1 MQHGAGLGWFSL
13 GGEPVRDRAPLAAF
27 ENADFDLHARNVPS
41 HTFVSH
47 VRDASVGGLTVH
59 NCHPFVMSDR
69 LFAHNGVVKG
79 LDVLRTWMT
88 DVDRAHVAGE
98 TDSELVFA
106 YVTAEI
112 RRRGDTT
119 AGIVEAVRRIAAE
132 LPVFSLNLLVAEAGR
147 MWALR
152 YPESN
157 ELWVLSPGEGGVSG
171 PGRAAG
177 TDGPVPAVVIASEP
191 MDDRPGWRPLQP
203 GELLTVDG
211 LTETSFFPFD
221 PLRHPLRRSD
231 LSIREAASQATAP
244 GTAGPPVAP
253 GTRALTDTSAALS
266 AVTSSGTSATVPSA
280 QASSSAPSAAPSS
293 ASSGAPSVAAPVA
306 VGAVPAVP
314 SAVPRP
320 SVPPEGFPSASAKP
334 SDAAGSVAAALS
346 GAARA
351 GAVASNAVLSGA
363 TVSSGAGR
371 VRAVAS
377 AAIPASGPA

>member
-1 MQHGAGLGWFSL
+1 MCRLFGMSTGGPRIRAAHWLLDASRSLRAQSHRMQHGAGLGWFSL

-41 HTFVSH
+41 HTFVAH

-59 NCHPFVMSDR
+59 NCHPFVMGDR

-79 LDVLRTWMT
+79 LDVLRTWLT

-191 MDDRPGWRPLQP
+191 MDDQPGWRPLRP
-203 GELLTVDG
+203 GELLAVDG
-211 LTETSFFPFD
+211 LTEASCFPFG

-231 LSIREAASQATAP
+231 LSIREAASQSTTP
-244 GTAGPPVAP
+244 GTAGPPVAS
-253 GTRALTDTSAALS
+253 GARARTDTSADLS
-266 AVTSSGTSATVPSA
+266 TAASAATV
-280 QASSSAPSAAPSS
+280 SSTQAPSAAASVGSS
-293 ASSGAPSVAAPVA
+293 AAPSVAASVASSAAPSAA
-306 VGAVPAVP
+306 VGA
-314 SAVPRP
+314 
-320 SVPPEGFPSASAKP
+320 G
-334 SDAAGSVAAALS
+334 L
-346 GAARA
+346 
-351 GAVASNAVLSGA
+351 
-363 TVSSGAGR
+363 
-371 VRAVAS
+371 
-377 AAIPASGPA
+377 